1 MEAEELK
8 LKEFIDCL
16 DSMVDGKYILA
27 DIKIKKLM
35 SLIVNSEE
43 LYELVSKCCEGFD
56 FAQELSKSEVK
67 NRFNNG
73 VFNMP
78 KDDKSI
84 VAFVYNLFNDI
95 NNKKLDFFRF
105 LNENFYADSNA
116 KAYEDF
122 INIVLKPFENSIIR
136 AFSVS
141 SEEFFAMENQSL
153 NNNVVNIYSTLEDIL
168 SSMKENIALERRIRE
183 NDKENLKYIINS
195 AIHSLKYEDLKLING
210 FICVLDVLSD
220 KYAALRLPLKEIKEE
235 LMKYYN
241 SK

>member
-1 MEAEELK
+1 METEELK
-8 LKEFIDCL
+8 LKEFIDCV
-16 DSMVDGKYILA
+16 DSMVYGKFILA

-35 SLIVNSEE
+35 NLIANSEE
-43 LYELVSKCCEGFD
+43 LYKLVSKCCEGFD

-84 VAFVYNLFNDI
+84 IALVYNLFSDV

-105 LNENFYADSNA
+105 LSENFYAESNA

-122 INIVLKPFENSIIR
+122 INIVLKPFENAIIR

-141 SEEFFAMENQSL
+141 SDEFFAMENEEL
-153 NNNVVNIYSTLEDIL
+153 NNNVVTVYMAIEDIL
-168 SSMKENIALERRIRE
+168 NEMKESVSVERRIRE
-183 NDKENLKYIINS
+183 ADKENLNYIISS
-195 AIHSLKYEDLKLING
+195 AIHSLKYEDLKLVNG
-210 FICVLDVLSD
+210 FVCVLDVLSD
-220 KYAALRLPLKEIKEE
+220 KYAALRLPLKRIKEE

-241 SK
+241 NL